1 MGSLRICTWN
11 IQLGLSLKQ
20 VLETIATQ
28 PAFSNLDVF
37 ALQEA
42 SQHAGQDDSEAVA
55 RQLGQNYGWTQVTG
69 QQFRGQPQANGL
81 IWNNE
86 RLRGTLSDSI
96 RLPFL
101 QDPGGLPLAERWLLN
116 RLQPQRRGGVMV
128 EGLLAGR
135 DPIRV
140 YSVHADVVGFA
151 HRLRQLAAV
160 LSDNAARPDAFMALI
175 AADLNTF
182 GVGSRPSWRALH
194 LAASAAGFRDLT
206 SQVAWTHEVPRL
218 RLRQKLDF
226 VFAKTAVDVSYRPW
240 TLPSRAS
247 DHLPVFVDINW
258 K

>member
-11 IQLGLSLKQ
+11 IRLGLSLEQ

-28 PAFSNLDVF
+28 AAFSDLDVL

-55 RQLGQNYGWTQVTG
+55 RQLGEQYRWAQVTA
-69 QQFRGQPQANGL
+69 QHFRGHVQANGL
-81 IWNNE
+81 IWNQD
-86 RLRGTLSDSI
+86 RLRHTRSDSI
-96 RLPFL
+96 SLPFL
-101 QDPGGLPLAERWLLN
+101 QDPQGLGRAERWLLK
-116 RLQPQRRGGVMV
+116 RLQTQRRGGVV
-128 EGLLAGR
+128 LEALLAQEH
-135 DPIRV
+135 PVRV
-140 YSVHADVVGFA
+140 YSVHADVLGFA

-160 LSDNAARPDAFMALI
+160 LSDNAARPQTFMAVI

-182 GVGSRPSWRALH
+182 GVGSWPAWQALH
-194 LAASAAGFRDLT
+194 LAASGAGFKDLT
-206 SQVAWTHEVPRL
+206 REVAWTHEVPRL

-226 VFAKTAVDVSYRPW
+226 IFLKGAVDVSYRAW

-247 DHLPVFVDINW
+247 DHLPLFVELSW